1 MHHIR
6 KPAEQA
12 FETFDYP
19 DNAIFFFD
27 FDGVLADQVEE
38 KVFRLEGSNAE
49 HGHLEMLARM
59 HGIDHTLYPN
69 TRYLRHLL
77 HQTQAYGYPVKPHL
91 EAVDFARELSMQQ
104 KPYFIVTA
112 RSGFYAVRRMIS
124 FCKRFYL
131 YPQEVFCL
139 GRSSKA
145 LLLAELRKDWPER
158 PFIFFEDSEYHI
170 EAAKALGDPN
180 LTIVQI
186 EWPTCSL
193 SAEELRRQIPRY

>member
-1 MHHIR
+1 MTHII

-12 FETFDYP
+12 FDMSDYP
-19 DNAIFFFD
+19 EDAIFFFD

-38 KVFRLEGSNAE
+38 KVFRLEGSDAE

-59 HGIDHTLYPN
+59 HGIDASLYPN

-91 EAVDFARELSMQQ
+91 EAVDFARELGMYQ
-104 KPYFIVTA
+104 KPFYIVTA
-112 RSGFYAVRRMIS
+112 RSGFYAVRRMIT
-124 FCKRFYL
+124 FLKRWYIH
-131 YPQEVFCL
+131 PQETFCL
-139 GRSSKA
+139 GRLSKA
-145 LLLAELRKDWPER
+145 TLLKELREEWPDR
-158 PFIFFEDSEYHI
+158 PFVFFEDSEHHI

-186 EWPTCSL
+186 EWPTCNL
-193 SAEELRRQIPRY
+193 SAEELRRQYLGI